1 VGQDFPLNT
10 KPTTRN
16 YPCTYF
22 FALVSSQPMMAP
34 NRAAPTGLAVMPQ
47 LLQLSPAAKAMT
59 CCSASPINA
68 PITIAKNR
76 LSTLN
81 TCLLSANCFAEFKLV
96 GNFQQPV

>member
-1 VGQDFPLNT
+1 VGQDFSLNAQ
-10 KPTTRN
+10 PTTRN